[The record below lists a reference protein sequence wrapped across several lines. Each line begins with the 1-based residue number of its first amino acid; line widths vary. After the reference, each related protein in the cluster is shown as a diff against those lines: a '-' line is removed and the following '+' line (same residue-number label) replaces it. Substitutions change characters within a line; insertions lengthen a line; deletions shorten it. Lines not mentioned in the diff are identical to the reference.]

1 MEVHERRHS
10 NLSPTGGL
18 ISQSYWK
25 HLCGCAGPLDLSL
38 SGSSRVFFIYQLPP
52 LLLFGFIT
60 GLKLSHSVP
69 IQNISQV
76 GERTYKCATSDSKSI
91 IGKKKLANKFAVSVI
106 LLQSATLLHVS
117 TSQHISRVD
126 FFHNLFNIFIYS
138 VYCTCFRQMLNL
150 CS

>member
-52 LLLFGFIT
+52 LLLFGFVT

-91 IGKKKLANKFAVSVI
+91 IGKKKTCQQVCCFCHLTSVSHI
-106 LLQSATLLHVS
+106 TACLYIS
-117 TSQHISRVD
+117 TYLTCRFLSY
-126 FFHNLFNIFIYS
+126 LFNIFIYS